1 MQKEIIN
8 GLSLI
13 KSSEYR
19 YKILKAIGNNVIMP
33 IEISKAI
40 KIRLNHVSMYLKEL
54 KEAKLVKCLN
64 EENKK
69 GRLYTLTKL
78 GKEVLEK
85 YEQNT
90 TK

>member
-1 MQKEIIN
+1 MQKEVIN

-19 YKILKAIGNNVIMP
+19 YKILKVIGNNVIMP

-54 KEAKLVKCLN
+54 KEAGLVKCLN

-85 YEQNT
+85 YE
-90 TK
+90 

>member
-1 MQKEIIN
+1 MQKEVIN

-19 YKILKAIGNNVIMP
+19 YKILRAIGGSVVTP
-33 IEISKAI
+33 IEISKLI

-54 KEAKLVKCLN
+54 KKVRLVKCLN

-69 GRLYTLTKL
+69 GRLYSLTKL

>member
-1 MQKEIIN
+1 MQKEVIW

-13 KSSEYR
+13 KSSGYR
-19 YKILKAIGNNVIMP
+19 CKILKAIGNNVITP

-54 KEAKLVKCLN
+54 KEAGLVKCLN

-78 GKEVLEK
+78 GKEVLER

-90 TK
+90 AK

>member
-1 MQKEIIN
+1 MQKEVIN

-54 KEAKLVKCLN
+54 KEAGLVKCLN